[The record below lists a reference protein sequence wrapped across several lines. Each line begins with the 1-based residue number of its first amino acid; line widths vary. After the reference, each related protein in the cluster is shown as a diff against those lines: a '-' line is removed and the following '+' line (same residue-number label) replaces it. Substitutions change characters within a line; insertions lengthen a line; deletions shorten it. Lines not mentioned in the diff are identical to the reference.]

1 MVSRRSIWT
10 FPVRV
15 RLLLLPVKKKA
26 SSIRNDF
33 QASTF
38 SAPQEAS

>member
-26 SSIRNDF
+26 SSMRYAF

-38 SAPQEAS
+38 SEPHEAS